1 MFENLETYLLKDDW
15 ETILDKDIKRII
27 VLGITEA
34 ARREIIPFLNLGA
47 AFEKCEAGVFFVEMI
62 KKILTTKIWWY

>member
-1 MFENLETYLLKDDW
+1 
-15 ETILDKDIKRII
+15 

-47 AFEKCEAGVFFVEMI
+47 AFEKCEAGMFFVEMI
-62 KKILTTKIWWY
+62 KKILTTKI